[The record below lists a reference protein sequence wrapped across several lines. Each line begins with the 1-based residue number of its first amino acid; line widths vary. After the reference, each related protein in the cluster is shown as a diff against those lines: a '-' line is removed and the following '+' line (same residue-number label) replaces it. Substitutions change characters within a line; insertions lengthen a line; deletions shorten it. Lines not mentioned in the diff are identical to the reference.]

1 LIQNRDAG
9 VEQLLI
15 SSLIATGC
23 VILFLYGLPSSVSAQ
38 SNSAAIPYLPPSSID
53 NATSSEKSVVTT
65 NSTANSTALQVT
77 TQQKS
82 NGVLT
87 IKQVI
92 VGTDKAIPHSK
103 FKITPNPF
111 TLKGSLTVRDNNATL
126 DSDPDS
132 GIIVLRTAKFSPY
145 LINETSSAGFGP
157 VLLKTRV
164 TLHKTNP
171 NPVVTIENRQLN
183 LPFTGF
189 AKVTA
194 PYLNDSSLRTF
205 VSNGASV
212 AGRIPLSRVDQLPS
226 GLLVTSEKQN
236 SRLNSNASALQLKP
250 ITFKTSVP
258 ATASASQIYK
268 KFKIPTYPAPVKDI
282 ASRVT
287 YVSPA
292 FVVKQQGLGTNSITL
307 TPIIAKIF
315 PGMTVLLNQ
324 DPSMQSGLVKVE
336 NFRMEFSKDANNV
349 GFSFSTS
356 NNIPSSFGLS
366 KVPVDIVTLFVNIGY
381 IGAGT
386 GPVKAINFSDSKSFA
401 VSPDINIVVTKSLN
415 LPITKLPDGCPDI
428 KLYSF
433 NESTGKW
440 QQLDKPIR
448 EATLD
453 SHEECGYILHT
464 HHFSKFAVGGIKE
477 QSSIVLEQ

>member
-1 LIQNRDAG
+1 AA
-9 VEQLLI
+9 LI
-15 SSLIATGC
+15 SSLIATAY
-23 VILFLYGLPSSVSAQ
+23 VILFLCELPLSVSAQ
-38 SNSAAIPYLPPSSID
+38 SNSAVIPYLPPSSID
-53 NATSSEKSVVTT
+53 NATSLEKSAPTT
-65 NSTANSTALQVT
+65 NSTALQASTE
-77 TQQKS
+77 QKS
-82 NGVLT
+82 NGALT

-92 VGTDKAIPHSK
+92 VDTDKVIPHSK

-111 TLKGSLTVRDNNATL
+111 TLKGSLTVHDNNATL

-132 GIIVLRTAKFSPY
+132 GIIVLRNAKFSPY
-145 LINETSSAGFGP
+145 LINETSSPGFGP

-212 AGRIPLSRVDQLPS
+212 AGGIPLSRVDQLPS
-226 GLLVTSEKQN
+226 GLLVGSEKQI
-236 SRLNSNASALQLKP
+236 SRLTGNASTLQLKP
-250 ITFKTSVP
+250 VTFKTSVP

-268 KFKIPTYPAPVKDI
+268 IFKIPTYPAPVKDI

-292 FVVKQQGLGTNSITL
+292 FVVKQQGLGNNSITL

-324 DPSMQSGLVKVE
+324 NPSMGSGIAKVE
-336 NFRMEFSKDANNV
+336 NFRMEFSQDANNV

-356 NNIPSSFGLS
+356 NNVPSSFRLS
-366 KVPVDIVTLFVNIGY
+366 KVPVDIVALFLNIGY
-381 IGAGT
+381 IGAAT
-386 GPVKAINFSDSKSFA
+386 VPVKVINFSDSKSFA
-401 VSPDINIVVTKSLN
+401 ASPDINIVVTKSLD

-448 EATLD
+448 QATLD
-453 SHEECGYILHT
+453 AHEECGYILHT
-464 HHFSKFAVGGIKE
+464 QHFSKFAVGGIKE
-477 QSSIVLEQ
+477 QSSIVPEQ